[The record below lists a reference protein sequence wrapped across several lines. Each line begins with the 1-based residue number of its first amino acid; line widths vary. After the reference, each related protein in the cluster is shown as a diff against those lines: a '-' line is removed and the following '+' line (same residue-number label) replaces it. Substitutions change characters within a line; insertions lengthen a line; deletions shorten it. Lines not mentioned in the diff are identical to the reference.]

1 MLLEFGGRNFYS
13 FKEGFQVSLR
23 EKGKSVS
30 NLLAIKGANA
40 SGKTNVLKALSF
52 LGFFTIQ
59 SFRLKDDEQIPLSSF
74 FKNNEPI
81 SLYAIFKKGT
91 KEYKY
96 EINLTSNNIINES
109 FYEKDKLILE
119 RQEDNIIVGNN
130 KFEELKKI
138 IIRPNVSLI
147 SSAKQYTIKSL
158 DVFYNF
164 FQSISSNVSEMGFR
178 KEFINYRIA
187 SRFYHN
193 TPVALRFAKL
203 LIGNIDMGIS
213 NIEIKEDEDPETN
226 KKIFYPIFHYNING
240 DNKTL
245 SYAEQSSGTQ
255 TLFRHLGIYG
265 ETIVS
270 GGILILDELDI
281 TLHPDLIP
289 VLLNLFKSKE
299 SNERNAQLLFTT
311 HNTEIMDKLTKY
323 HIVLVN
329 KEENESYLYRLD
341 ETGEIIRNDRP
352 ISTIYNT
359 GRLGGKPKIELD
371 YD

>member
-1 MLLEFGGRNFYS
+1 MYFIIFFN
-13 FKEGFQVSLR
+13 QSLR
-23 EKGKSVS
+23 MF
-30 NLLAIKGANA
+30 
-40 SGKTNVLKALSF
+40 LKW
-52 LGFFTIQ
+52 
-59 SFRLKDDEQIPLSSF
+59 D
-74 FKNNEPI
+74 
-81 SLYAIFKKGT
+81 
-91 KEYKY
+91 
-96 EINLTSNNIINES
+96 
-109 FYEKDKLILE
+109 LE
-119 RQEDNIIVGNN
+119 
-130 KFEELKKI
+130 
-138 IIRPNVSLI
+138 
-147 SSAKQYTIKSL
+147 
-158 DVFYNF
+158 
-164 FQSISSNVSEMGFR
+164 

-281 TLHPDLIP
+281 TLHPDLIL
-289 VLLNLFKSKE
+289 VLLIYLNLKE

-323 HIVLVN
+323 NIVLVN
-329 KEENESYLYRLD
+329 KKRMKVIFID
-341 ETGEIIRNDRP
+341 
-352 ISTIYNT
+352 
-359 GRLGGKPKIELD
+359 
-371 YD
+371 